1 MPRHPPDALLTLD
14 LSIPIPSR
22 KHAPTDTKARTP
34 LGWITHIH
42 RPQNTPTPPAH
53 AARGKIP
60 KRPGRPSAIRTLQ
73 SPTACHAR
81 QTATSPVRTKGYT
94 HRVCPP
100 VDDQP
105 LHHVQYRE
113 SGTRS
118 RDPGGFLVRPPQRP
132 TPIALNSIP
141 VSGARGREPGVGSQ
155 EPGRSRHQSPLTLNR
170 PLLPPT
176 PSWFPDPDTWHLTT
190 RAARGGARRDRTDD
204 LLLAKQAL
212 SQLSYGPFREP
223 GVRNREPGGSC
234 RSSPLQ
240 IPHCAHHDAVADPS
254 SHPGSCFPDPVLCLP
269 HHARKRVV
277 GQGGLEPPTSP
288 LSGVRSNHLSY

>member
-1 MPRHPPDALLTLD
+1 MPHSEIRGSTGARPSPRLIAACHVLHRLSVPRHPPDALLTLD

-81 QTATSPVRTKGYT
+81 QTATSPVRTKGRT

-105 LHHVQYRE
+105 LHHVQKPTATRP
-113 SGTRS
+113 SSRPADLVSSHTRCSAVRS
-118 RDPGGFLVRPPQRP
+118 RSLSSDIAPRRAWWSQTGSNRRPPACKAGALPAELWPLILRQR
-132 TPIALNSIP
+132 LD
-141 VSGARGREPGVGSQ
+141 GGPG
-155 EPGRSRHQSPLTLNR
+155 
-170 PLLPPT
+170 
-176 PSWFPDPDTWHLTT
+176 
-190 RAARGGARRDRTDD
+190 
-204 LLLAKQAL
+204 
-212 SQLSYGPFREP
+212 
-223 GVRNREPGGSC
+223 
-234 RSSPLQ
+234 
-240 IPHCAHHDAVADPS
+240 
-254 SHPGSCFPDPVLCLP
+254 
-269 HHARKRVV
+269 
-277 GQGGLEPPTSP
+277 
-288 LSGVRSNHLSY
+288 